1 MAEGETK
8 KRSPLPIIAA
18 VVAVLVVL
26 AAAIWFTRP
35 KGEDADAPPPE
46 MSPDMAQ
53 AAPAGSGA
61 TATAAA
67 QSVQT
72 ATVAADPVVSTASAG
87 SSKIAFEDESLSF
100 SAALPDGPAN
110 DPVLTYLR
118 EDSQAYLAKMKI
130 NARADYDRL
139 KKTGTKPNPWE
150 VRVKWNYTARADG
163 VVSLAGEASEYN
175 GGAHPMLFFD
185 TRIART
191 SGQKLRIDD
200 MLLVK
205 RSPSPALVIAIC
217 EALKIAKAAKIKS
230 ATIFDEPIVCAGPDA
245 NAKTDAAK
253 IALAPSNKP
262 GRFGGLYAYYDPY
275 TVGAYSEGP
284 YKLTVQQ
291 EVFAEDL
298 KPEFKALFAGEA
310 PVL

>member
-8 KRSPLPIIAA
+8 KRSPLPIIAV

-26 AAAIWFTRP
+26 AAAIWFTRA
-35 KGEDADAPPPE
+35 KSEDADTPTPE
-46 MSPDMAQ
+46 MGPDMAQ
-53 AAPAGSGA
+53 TAPGSPDGMA
-61 TATAAA
+61 TASA
-67 QSVQT
+67 QSFQT
-72 ATVAADPVVSTASAG
+72 ASDTGDLVVSTASAG
-87 SSKIAFEDESLSF
+87 PSKIAFEDESLSF

-118 EDSQAYLAKMKI
+118 EDAQAYLAKMKV

-139 KKTGTKPNPWE
+139 KKAGTKPNPWE
-150 VRVKWNYTARADG
+150 VHIKWGYTARADG
-163 VVSLAGEASEYN
+163 IVSLAGEASEYN
-175 GGAHPMLFFD
+175 GGAHPMLVFD
-185 TRIART
+185 THIART
-191 SGQKLRIDD
+191 SGQRLQIED
-200 MLLVK
+200 MLLAK
-205 RSPSPALVIAIC
+205 RSPSPAMTIAIC
-217 EALKIAKAAKIKS
+217 EALKTAKTAKIKS
-230 ATIFDEPIVCAGPDA
+230 VTIFDEPIVCAGPDA

-262 GRFGGLYAYYDPY
+262 DRFGGLYAYYDPY

-284 YKLTVQQ
+284 YRLTVQQ